1 MSSGASSFDS
11 WLPPTAGPPGG
22 LPPAPG
28 EGGSGEQDDNDRAS
42 RWAPWTAG
50 FALIVAFFFAIV
62 GAIVVGVV
70 STIFGAS
77 FTDPPPAVN
86 IAATVVQ
93 DGAFV
98 AAALVFAARAGH
110 VVPAQFGFVRTRL
123 LPALGWMAGAY
134 VAYIALGALWAQI
147 VDTDAEN
154 KLPDSLGADE
164 STAALVAVCVVVT
177 VIAPIAEETFF
188 RGYFFGALRNWHGV
202 WPAALVTGLVFG
214 GIHVG
219 SSPAVFL
226 VPLAIL
232 GFMLCIVRWKT
243 GSLLPCIALHA
254 MNNALAFGITER
266 WSGGETLLLLIGA
279 VSVTMLACAALL
291 PRGRDV
297 PVARPLI

>member
-1 MSSGASSFDS
+1 MSSVPSYGS
-11 WLPPTAGPPGG
+11 WLPPTAEPPDGPPPPGSTGTGDDGG
-22 LPPAPG
+22 A
-28 EGGSGEQDDNDRAS
+28 SG
-42 RWAPWTAG
+42 WAPWTAG
-50 FALIVAFFFAIV
+50 VALVVAFMFAIV
-62 GAIVVGVV
+62 GAIFVGIVGA
-70 STIFGAS
+70 IFGAS

-93 DGAFV
+93 DGAFIG
-98 AAALVFAARAGH
+98 AALLFAARAGQI
-110 VVPAQFGFVRTRL
+110 VPAQFGFARTRL

-147 VDTDAEN
+147 VDTHAED

-188 RGYFFGALRNWHGV
+188 RGYFFGALRNWRGV
-202 WPAALVTGLVFG
+202 WPAALITGAVFG

-219 SSPAVFL
+219 SAPAVFL

-254 MNNALAFGITER
+254 MNNALAFGVTEK
-266 WSGGETLLLLIGA
+266 WSAGATLLLLVGA
-279 VSVTMLACAALL
+279 VSVTMLACVPLL
-291 PRGRDV
+291 PRERGAPD
-297 PVARPLI
+297 ARPLI

>member
-1 MSSGASSFDS
+1 MSSVPSYGS
-11 WLPPTAGPPGG
+11 WLPPAAEPPGG

-28 EGGSGEQDDNDRAS
+28 QGGSGDGGGGG
-42 RWAPWTAG
+42 WAPWTAG
-50 FALIVAFFFAIV
+50 VALIIAFLFAIM
-62 GAIVVGVV
+62 GAIFVGVV
-70 STIFGAS
+70 GAIFGAS

-93 DGAFV
+93 DGAFIG
-98 AAALVFAARAGH
+98 AALMFAARAGQI
-110 VVPAQFGFVRTRL
+110 VPAQFGFVRTRL
-123 LPALGWMAGAY
+123 LTALGWMAGAY
-134 VAYIALGALWAQI
+134 VAYIALSAVWAQI
-147 VDTDAEN
+147 VDTHAED

-188 RGYFFGALRNWHGV
+188 RGYFFGALRNWRGV
-202 WPAALVTGLVFG
+202 WPAAVITGAVFG

-219 SSPAVFL
+219 SAPEVFL

-254 MNNALAFGITER
+254 INNALAFGITEK
-266 WSGGETLLLLIGA
+266 WSGGATLLLVIGA
-279 VSVTMLACAALL
+279 VTVTMLVCTPLL
-291 PRGRDV
+291 PRERSAPDG
-297 PVARPLI
+297 RPLI

>member
-1 MSSGASSFDS
+1 MSSVPSYGS
-11 WLPPTAGPPGG
+11 WLPPAAEPPGG
-22 LPPAPG
+22 SPPAPG
-28 EGGSGEQDDNDRAS
+28 QGGTGGDDGGTG
-42 RWAPWTAG
+42 WAPWTAG
-50 FALIVAFFFAIV
+50 LALVVAFLFAIM
-62 GAIVVGVV
+62 GAILVGIVGV
-70 STIFGAS
+70 IFGAS

-93 DGAFV
+93 DGAFIG
-98 AAALVFAARAGH
+98 AALLFAARAGH
-110 VVPAQFGFVRTRL
+110 VVPAEFGFMRTRL

-134 VAYIALGALWAQI
+134 VAYIALGQLWAQI
-147 VDTDAEN
+147 VDAHAED

-188 RGYFFGALRNWHGV
+188 RGYFFGALRNWRGV
-202 WPAALVTGLVFG
+202 WPAALITGAVFG

-219 SSPAVFL
+219 SAPVVFL

-266 WSGGETLLLLIGA
+266 WTGGATVLLLVGA
-279 VSVTMLACAALL
+279 VTVTMLACAALL
-291 PRGRDV
+291 PRGGGV
-297 PVARPLI
+297 PDARPLI

>member
-1 MSSGASSFDS
+1 MSSVPSYGS
-11 WLPPTAGPPGG
+11 WLPPAVEPPGG
-22 LPPAPG
+22 PPPSGPTGAG
-28 EGGSGEQDDNDRAS
+28 DDGGARG
-42 RWAPWTAG
+42 WAPWTAG
-50 FALIVAFFFAIV
+50 LALILAFMFAIV
-62 GAIVVGVV
+62 GAIVVGVIGA
-70 STIFGAS
+70 IFGAS

-93 DGAFV
+93 DGAFIG
-98 AAALVFAARAGH
+98 AALAFAARAGH

-134 VAYIALGALWAQI
+134 VAYIALGAVWAQI
-147 VDTDAEN
+147 VDTHAEN

-188 RGYFFGALRNWHGV
+188 RGYFFGALRNWRGP
-202 WPAALVTGLVFG
+202 WPAALITGLVFG
-214 GIHVG
+214 GIHAG
-219 SSPAVFL
+219 SADAVFL

-266 WSGGETLLLLIGA
+266 WSGGATLLLLIGA
-279 VSVTMLACAALL
+279 VSVTMLACAALV
-291 PRGRDV
+291 PRGSGEPD
-297 PVARPLI
+297 ARLLI